1 MQHSMKE
8 FLKALDLSGLP
19 REGVLSAMRRTSID
33 AFGEL
38 LLELPSADF
47 PHLSELLPRKTPDDV
62 QKQWTGNCG
71 ITLLRQSVSFVNT
84 MVASYAELTGK
95 DVANSNLLDFGCG
108 WGRLLRLMLYFTPP
122 EKLFGCDAWDVSLE
136 HARAANLG
144 VSLAKSDVTPDALP
158 FPGVGFDLIYA
169 FSIFTHL
176 SRPVADAVL
185 AAMRRRIARD
195 GLAIISVRP
204 IEFWDY
210 LAEQKNTDHSTQMA
224 EHAAAGFS
232 FLPAG
237 GIAVRAAY
245 GDTSMS
251 TEFIETNYPDWELLR
266 MGATLADPFQ
276 TFVYLRPR

>member
-176 SRPVADAVL
+176 SRPVADGMAISTMSM
-185 AAMRRRIARD
+185 AWAFTMD
-195 GLAIISVRP
+195 GSASPVPKILTR
-204 IEFWDY
+204 
-210 LAEQKNTDHSTQMA
+210 
-224 EHAAAGFS
+224 
-232 FLPAG
+232 
-237 GIAVRAAY
+237 
-245 GDTSMS
+245 
-251 TEFIETNYPDWELLR
+251 
-266 MGATLADPFQ
+266 
-276 TFVYLRPR
+276 